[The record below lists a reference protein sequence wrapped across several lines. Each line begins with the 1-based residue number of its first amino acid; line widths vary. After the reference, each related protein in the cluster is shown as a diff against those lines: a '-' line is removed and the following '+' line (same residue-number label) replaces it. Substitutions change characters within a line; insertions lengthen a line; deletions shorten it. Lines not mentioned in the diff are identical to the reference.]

1 MTVDKLKK
9 EILELRELWEAIDE
23 KTIGDF
29 KDAESIEI
37 EAEDLIVSY
46 CERQGYMVN
55 GFPTEK
61 RKIVDKELH
70 DEYFTREHF
79 RLYLDILSLEKNDV
93 AELWWFY
100 NNSFWPDWPD
110 SKEAFINFI
119 KEEIENKHYD
129 IEL

>member
-29 KDAESIEI
+29 KDAEFIEI

-61 RKIVDKELH
+61 RKILDEELH
-70 DEYFTREHF
+70 DDYFTRERF
-79 RLYLDILSLEKNDV
+79 RLYLDSLSLEKNDV

-100 NNSFWPDWPD
+100 NKSFWPDWVD
-110 SKEAFINFI
+110 SKEAFIKEI
-119 KEEIENKHYD
+119 KEQIENNVYD